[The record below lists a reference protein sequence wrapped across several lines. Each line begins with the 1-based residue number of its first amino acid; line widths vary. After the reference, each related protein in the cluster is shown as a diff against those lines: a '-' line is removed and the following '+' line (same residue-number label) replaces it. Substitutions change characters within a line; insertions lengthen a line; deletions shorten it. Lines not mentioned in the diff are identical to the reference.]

1 MTVMT
6 RPAVD
11 EALLH
16 EESLTSGP
24 TTEPETEPATEPI
37 KRADEILFI
46 LESGDMERTWAAL
59 IMANGAAASGVKVS
73 LFLTFW
79 GFYPLVKP
87 GVRITG
93 ENWMQ
98 KMMSFMNRPG
108 IDHLKMSRLN
118 FAGLGP
124 MMAGQLAK
132 THHVALPREML
143 ETAMALGVRLLPCQ
157 MSMDLFGI
165 KREDLVDGLEEPVGV
180 ATVVEMITR
189 GVPAIFI

>member
-1 MTVMT
+1 MTVAT
-6 RPAVD
+6 RDPQT
-11 EALLH
+11 EEMLLH
-16 EESLTSGP
+16 EESLA
-24 TTEPETEPATEPI
+24 PATEPEAATETP
-37 KRADEILFI
+37 KRADEMLFI

-59 IMANGAAASGVKVS
+59 IMANGAAASGVKTS
-73 LFLTFW
+73 IFLTFW

-118 FAGLGP
+118 FAGMGP
-124 MMAGQLAK
+124 MMAGSLAK
-132 THHVALPREML
+132 SHNVALPSEML
-143 ETAMALGVRLLPCQ
+143 ETAMALGVKLLPCQ

-165 KREDLVDGLEEPVGV
+165 KREDLIDGLEAPVGV
-180 ATVVEMITR
+180 ATVIEMITR

>member
-1 MTVMT
+1 MTTAMG
-6 RPAVD
+6 PAIDPVA
-11 EALLH
+11 EAIAVADQW
-16 EESLTSGP
+16 
-24 TTEPETEPATEPI
+24 TEPAPAVEADTP
-37 KRADEILFI
+37 KRAEEILFI

-87 GVRITG
+87 GVRVTG
-93 ENWMQ
+93 QNWMQ
-98 KMMSFMNRPG
+98 KMLAVMNRPG

-118 FAGLGP
+118 FVGMGP
-124 MMAGQLAK
+124 WMCGQLAK
-132 THHVALPREML
+132 KHNVALPAEML
-143 ETAMALGVRLLPCQ
+143 EIATSLGVRLLPCQ

-165 KREDLVDGLEEPVGV
+165 KREDLIDGLEEPVGV
-180 ATVVEMITR
+180 ATVIEMITR

>member
-1 MTVMT
+1 MTVATKESQTEEM
-6 RPAVD
+6 
-11 EALLH
+11 LLH
-16 EESLTSGP
+16 EESMA
-24 TTEPETEPATEPI
+24 PATDPEVQPEAETV

-59 IMANGAAASGVKVS
+59 IMANGAAASGVKTS
-73 LFLTFW
+73 IFLTFW

-93 ENWMQ
+93 DNWMQ
-98 KMMSFMNRPG
+98 KMLAFMNRPG

-118 FAGLGP
+118 FAGMGP
-124 MMAGQLAK
+124 WMAGQLAK
-132 THHVALPREML
+132 NHNVALPSEML
-143 ETAMALGVRLLPCQ
+143 ESAMALGVRLLPCQ

-165 KREDLVDGLEEPVGV
+165 KREDLIDGLEAPVGV
-180 ATVVEMITR
+180 ATVIEMMTR

>member
-1 MTVMT
+1 MTT
-6 RPAVD
+6 
-11 EALLH
+11 
-16 EESLTSGP
+16 
-24 TTEPETEPATEPI
+24 ETEPKVDAVAEAIAVADQWTEPAPAVEMDAP
-37 KRADEILFI
+37 KRAEEILFI

-87 GVRITG
+87 GVRVTG
-93 ENWMQ
+93 QNWMQ
-98 KMMSFMNRPG
+98 KMLAVMNRPG

-118 FAGLGP
+118 FVGMGP
-124 MMAGQLAK
+124 WMCGQLAK
-132 THHVALPREML
+132 KHNVALPGEML
-143 ETAMALGVRLLPCQ
+143 EIATSLGVRLMPCQ

-165 KREDLVDGLEEPVGV
+165 KREDLIDGLEEPVGV
-180 ATVVEMITR
+180 ATVIEMITR